1 MFNTPG
7 IIKFFWHKDNV
18 ETKYPNIYD
27 IPLMDINKKIFKLN
41 PETDNNFLLVHIRD
55 LTSDKALISRIQ

>member
-7 IIKFFWHKDNV
+7 IIKFFWPKDNV